1 MRCTP
6 FWVMHLFSL
15 GDIYMVSATIDR
27 LKKDSRQLG
36 WYADRYRKQ
45 GKTDRL
51 YKVLTKKAYLDEH
64 IAEIEE
70 TLEKAA

>member
-1 MRCTP
+1 
-6 FWVMHLFSL
+6 
-15 GDIYMVSATIDR
+15 MVSATIER
-27 LKKDSRQLG
+27 LKRDSRQLG

-51 YKVLTKKAYLDEH
+51 HKVLTKKAYLDEH

-70 TLEKAA
+70 TIMEKAA

>member
-1 MRCTP
+1 MR
-6 FWVMHLFSL
+6 FAQHLFFL
-15 GDIYMVSATIDR
+15 RRIYMVSATIER

-51 YKVLTKKAYLDEH
+51 RKVLTKKAYLDDH

>member
-1 MRCTP
+1 
-6 FWVMHLFSL
+6 
-15 GDIYMVSATIDR
+15 MVSATIER

-36 WYADRYRKQ
+36 YYADRYRKQ

-51 YKVLTKKAYLDEH
+51 RKVLIKKAYLDDH

-70 TLEKAA
+70 TVQRAA